1 MEEKVRQ
8 NTEESTLIG
17 ITKYQLEEIVR
28 VAAKRGYEEAR
39 KDMEQSEWLTSRAQI
54 CAFLSPEKP
63 ISTTTFNRNR
73 ASGMYG
79 TAIIGNGIRCKA
91 RKSELL
97 EAIQRHEL
105 TEKGVR

>member
-1 MEEKVRQ
+1 MIYWKNMMWEVGMRWG
-8 NTEESTLIG
+8 NHHP
-17 ITKYQLEEIVR
+17 
-28 VAAKRGYEEAR
+28 
-39 KDMEQSEWLTSRAQI
+39 D
-54 CAFLSPEKP
+54 
-63 ISTTTFNRNR
+63 NRNR

-105 TEKGVR
+105 TEREVR